1 MNREIKFI
9 RHRLKKLDRLAI
21 KLRKKDFELSEV
33 FEDIVLEIKVSIKKI
48 EKQLEKQGKK
58 VALIKKKK
66 VKKKDKEESIY
77 VKGKSWGEVM
87 EREGWL

>member
-33 FEDIVLEIKVSIKKI
+33 FEDIVLEIKISIKKI
-48 EKQLEKQGKK
+48 ERMLKK
-58 VALIKKKK
+58 
-66 VKKKDKEESIY
+66 
-77 VKGKSWGEVM
+77 
-87 EREGWL
+87 